1 MSLQSEVRGRRL
13 TGAELIAKRSH
24 VERGAQLLDEA
35 GPHEWREQ
43 VNLERLNLALASRCV
58 LGQVFGDYHT
68 GLQVL
73 RIYSGSP
80 YGFCCGLWSVC
91 YCDHLTELWTEQLQ
105 RDDVHVELTPT
116 RQLELRRLRL
126 TYHQRGDRYALTGD
140 AADLVTAAPGG
151 SSGDR

>member
-1 MSLQSEVRGRRL
+1 MSLQSKVQGGRL
-13 TGAELIAKRSH
+13 TGTELIVKRSH
-24 VERGAQLLDEA
+24 VERGVQLLDEA

-43 VNLERLNLALASRCV
+43 VNLERLNLALASWCM

-73 RIYSGSP
+73 RIFSGFT
-80 YGFCCGLWSVC
+80 YGFCCDPWSVC

-105 RDDVHVELTPT
+105 RDDVHVELAPT
-116 RQLELRRLRL
+116 HQLELRRLRL

-140 AADLVTAAPGG
+140 SADLVTTAPGG
-151 SSGDR
+151 NSGDR